1 MASISPCVHV
11 NANISR
17 GATHLRRLSRRSN
30 YGALTR
36 TRYSVS
42 ASLPLE
48 RTANQRRRSVSA
60 AILLLHCFSYP
71 NYAVAGSPFDKYVK
85 RKKLEPLETYVP
97 AVLLSQ
103 LQFQDLENSL
113 EVEVPQYDVCRSLLR
128 SGPAASLRL
137 NIRAVAQYASDD
149 GKGKVASDAVDQC
162 LSALEDLDSQ
172 LLRALRK
179 DPNASVKSMKA
190 KMDVALGALDSLL
203 QTVPPTVLEKG
214 RVIADIYRTP
224 TTPEVESRPEELDP
238 DLKQLDAIL

>member
-1 MASISPCVHV
+1 MVNHIRTPSPRQEIIPSSRLVAVRNLFIIASPAMASISPCVHF
-11 NANISR
+11 NANIAR
-17 GATHLRRLSRRSN
+17 GATHLRRLSRRRN
-30 YGALTR
+30 YDVLTR

-85 RKKLEPLETYVP
+85 RKKLEPLEAYVP

-113 EVEVPQYDVCRSLLR
+113 EVEAPQYDVCRSLLR

-149 GKGKVASDAVDQC
+149 GKGKVASDAVGQC
-162 LSALEDLDSQ
+162 L
-172 LLRALRK
+172 
-179 DPNASVKSMKA
+179 
-190 KMDVALGALDSLL
+190 SLL

-238 DLKQLDAIL
+238 DLKQLEAIL

>member
-11 NANISR
+11 NANIAR

-30 YGALTR
+30 YDVLTR
-36 TRYSVS
+36 TGTPS
-42 ASLPLE
+42 
-48 RTANQRRRSVSA
+48 RRRFLSKGRQ
-60 AILLLHCFSYP
+60 IREGD
-71 NYAVAGSPFDKYVK
+71 AVAGSPFDKYVK
-85 RKKLEPLETYVP
+85 RKKLEPLEAYVP

-113 EVEVPQYDVCRSLLR
+113 EVEAPQYDVCRSLLR

-190 KMDVALGALDSLL
+190 KIDVALGALDSLL

-224 TTPEVESRPEELDP
+224 TTPEVESRSEELDP
-238 DLKQLDAIL
+238 DLKQLEAIL